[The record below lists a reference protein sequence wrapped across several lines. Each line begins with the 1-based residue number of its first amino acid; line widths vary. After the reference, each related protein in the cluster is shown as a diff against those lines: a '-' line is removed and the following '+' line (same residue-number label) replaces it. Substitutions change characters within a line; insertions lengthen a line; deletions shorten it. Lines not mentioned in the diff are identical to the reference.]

1 MGFSEQLKK
10 ARLFIGYTQQEVANL
25 MGISKSTYC
34 GYETGKRQPDV
45 EKIKKLSKILD
56 TSGDA
61 LLETG
66 FEKKEIYFNFSLS
79 EIEEQLI
86 NIYGETTLDALNL
99 YSQLDSGDQGEIRGE
114 MKQMLK
120 AKKYSIK
127 KELKNA

>member
-66 FEKKEIYFNFSLS
+66 FEKKEIHFNFSLS

-86 NIYGETTLDALNL
+86 SMYGESTLDALNL

-127 KELKNA
+127 KELRNA

>member
-1 MGFSEQLKK
+1 M
-10 ARLFIGYTQQEVANL
+10 RIGCTQQEIANL

-45 EKIKKLSKILD
+45 EKIKQLSKILN

-66 FEKKEIYFNFSLS
+66 FAKKEMNFDFSLS

-86 NIYGETTLDALNL
+86 RIYGESALDVLNL
-99 YSQLDSGDQGEIRGE
+99 YSQLDLGDQGEIRGE
-114 MKQMLK
+114 MKHMLR
-120 AKKYSIK
+120 ARKYSIK
-127 KELKNA
+127 KESKNA

>member
-127 KELKNA
+127 KELRNA

>member
-66 FEKKEIYFNFSLS
+66 FEKKEIHFNFSLS

-86 NIYGETTLDALNL
+86 SMYGESTLDALNL